1 MNEKLDRLLEQY
13 SAAAGERWLEESL
26 PEDIPEYTFSHK
38 FQRNMNKLLRRQR
51 RSPAV
56 RAALTYAKRAAIFV
70 LAFVALSFSVRMT
83 VDAAFRRQVLQV
95 VVQVFSDFTEFR
107 YTSDV
112 KTDEQP
118 GELEFTYLPE
128 GMIEKEHEEDEFG
141 YYTYWYWE
149 DTDGRF
155 LELERWDITEDV
167 SSTQLLDTENA
178 EITHFQVHGE
188 EAMGI
193 EKGLDHTIHWTEGQ
207 FVYTL
212 SGTVPMEELKLV
224 AEGIRP
230 VSEPKVGEIEFSYL
244 PEGVVERKEYREA
257 DDLHAYFYFEDE
269 NGNMLALEQ
278 VRITTNTEDRYFLDT
293 EDADVFEYTIHGAPA
308 IGVEKG
314 QGKIIHW
321 TEWNF
326 VYTLSGT
333 IPMEEL
339 KLVAEGIR
347 PVSESKVGKIKFGY
361 LPEGMEIAETELG
374 ERDYFVWYKDSDGR
388 FITLDQSLIEG
399 NDELIWMLDTEDA
412 EVTKFKV
419 HNFDAIGIQKG
430 ADCTIH
436 WTEGEIVYVLLGRNL
451 PMEELKLV
459 AEGIK

>member
-13 SAAAGERWLEESL
+13 SAAAGEFWLEESL
-26 PEDIPEYTFSHK
+26 PEDIPEHTFSHK
-38 FQRNMNKLLRRQR
+38 FQRRMDKLLRRQR

-212 SGTVPMEELKLV
+212 SGTISMDKLKLV
-224 AEGIRP
+224 AEGMQI
-230 VSEPKVGEIEFSYL
+230 
-244 PEGVVERKEYREA
+244 
-257 DDLHAYFYFEDE
+257 
-269 NGNMLALEQ
+269 
-278 VRITTNTEDRYFLDT
+278 
-293 EDADVFEYTIHGAPA
+293 
-308 IGVEKG
+308 
-314 QGKIIHW
+314 
-321 TEWNF
+321 
-326 VYTLSGT
+326 SG
-333 IPMEEL
+333 
-339 KLVAEGIR
+339 
-347 PVSESKVGKIKFGY
+347 
-361 LPEGMEIAETELG
+361 
-374 ERDYFVWYKDSDGR
+374 
-388 FITLDQSLIEG
+388 
-399 NDELIWMLDTEDA
+399 
-412 EVTKFKV
+412 
-419 HNFDAIGIQKG
+419 
-430 ADCTIH
+430 
-436 WTEGEIVYVLLGRNL
+436 
-451 PMEELKLV
+451 
-459 AEGIK
+459 

>member
-13 SAAAGERWLEESL
+13 SAAAGESWLEESL

-56 RAALTYAKRAAIFV
+56 RAALTYARRAAIFV

-128 GMIEKEHEEDEFG
+128 GMMETDRELDTLGFYICWKNESGEFV
-141 YYTYWYWE
+141 E
-149 DTDGRF
+149 LDQVLVDDNTDMK
-155 LELERWDITEDV
+155 LY
-167 SSTQLLDTENA
+167 LDTEDA

-212 SGTVPMEELKLV
+212 SGTIPMEELKLV

-244 PEGVVERKEYREA
+244 PEG
-257 DDLHAYFYFEDE
+257 
-269 NGNMLALEQ
+269 
-278 VRITTNTEDRYFLDT
+278 
-293 EDADVFEYTIHGAPA
+293 
-308 IGVEKG
+308 
-314 QGKIIHW
+314 
-321 TEWNF
+321 
-326 VYTLSGT
+326 
-333 IPMEEL
+333 
-339 KLVAEGIR
+339 
-347 PVSESKVGKIKFGY
+347 
-361 LPEGMEIAETELG
+361 MEIAETELD

-436 WTEGEIVYVLLGRNL
+436 WTEGEIVYVLLGRDL

>member
-26 PEDIPEYTFSHK
+26 PEDIPEHTFSHK
-38 FQRNMNKLLRRQR
+38 FQRRMDKLLRRQR

-128 GMIEKEHEEDEFG
+128 GMVETDRELDTLGFYICWKNESGEFV
-141 YYTYWYWE
+141 E
-149 DTDGRF
+149 LDQVLVDDNTDMK
-155 LELERWDITEDV
+155 LY
-167 SSTQLLDTENA
+167 LDTEDA
-178 EITHFQVHGE
+178 EITYFQVHGE

-193 EKGLDHTIHWTEGQ
+193 EKGLDHTVQWTEGQ
-207 FVYTL
+207 
-212 SGTVPMEELKLV
+212 
-224 AEGIRP
+224 
-230 VSEPKVGEIEFSYL
+230 
-244 PEGVVERKEYREA
+244 
-257 DDLHAYFYFEDE
+257 
-269 NGNMLALEQ
+269 
-278 VRITTNTEDRYFLDT
+278 
-293 EDADVFEYTIHGAPA
+293 
-308 IGVEKG
+308 
-314 QGKIIHW
+314 
-321 TEWNF
+321 F

-361 LPEGMEIAETELG
+361 LPEGMEIAETELD
-374 ERDYFVWYKDSDGR
+374 ERDYFVWCKDSDGR

-412 EVTKFKV
+412 EVTKFKL

-436 WTEGEIVYVLLGRNL
+436 WTEGQIVYVLLGRNL

-459 AEGIK
+459 AEGIKW

>member
-13 SAAAGERWLEESL
+13 SAAAGESWLEESL
-26 PEDIPEYTFSHK
+26 PEDIPEHTFSHK
-38 FQRNMNKLLRRQR
+38 FQRRMDKLLRRQR

-128 GMIEKEHEEDEFG
+128 GMVETDRELDTLGFYICWKNESGEFV
-141 YYTYWYWE
+141 E
-149 DTDGRF
+149 LDQVLVDDNTDMK
-155 LELERWDITEDV
+155 LY
-167 SSTQLLDTENA
+167 LDTEDA
-178 EITHFQVHGE
+178 EITYFQVHGE

-193 EKGLDHTIHWTEGQ
+193 EKGLDHTVQWTEGQ
-207 FVYTL
+207 
-212 SGTVPMEELKLV
+212 
-224 AEGIRP
+224 
-230 VSEPKVGEIEFSYL
+230 
-244 PEGVVERKEYREA
+244 
-257 DDLHAYFYFEDE
+257 
-269 NGNMLALEQ
+269 
-278 VRITTNTEDRYFLDT
+278 
-293 EDADVFEYTIHGAPA
+293 
-308 IGVEKG
+308 
-314 QGKIIHW
+314 
-321 TEWNF
+321 F

-361 LPEGMEIAETELG
+361 LPEGMEIAETELD

-436 WTEGEIVYVLLGRNL
+436 WTEGQIVYVLLGRNL

>member
-13 SAAAGERWLEESL
+13 SAAAGESWLEESL
-26 PEDIPEYTFSHK
+26 PEDIPEHTFSHK
-38 FQRNMNKLLRRQR
+38 FQRRMDKLLRRQR

-128 GMIEKEHEEDEFG
+128 GMVETDRELDTLGFYICWKNESGEFV
-141 YYTYWYWE
+141 E
-149 DTDGRF
+149 LDQVLVDDNTDMK
-155 LELERWDITEDV
+155 LY
-167 SSTQLLDTENA
+167 LDTEDA

-193 EKGLDHTIHWTEGQ
+193 EKGLDHTVQWTEGQ
-207 FVYTL
+207 
-212 SGTVPMEELKLV
+212 
-224 AEGIRP
+224 
-230 VSEPKVGEIEFSYL
+230 
-244 PEGVVERKEYREA
+244 
-257 DDLHAYFYFEDE
+257 
-269 NGNMLALEQ
+269 
-278 VRITTNTEDRYFLDT
+278 
-293 EDADVFEYTIHGAPA
+293 
-308 IGVEKG
+308 
-314 QGKIIHW
+314 
-321 TEWNF
+321 F

-361 LPEGMEIAETELG
+361 LPEGMEIAETELD

-412 EVTKFKV
+412 EVTKLKV

-436 WTEGEIVYVLLGRNL
+436 WTEGQIVYVLLGRNL

-459 AEGIK
+459 AEGIKW

>member
-13 SAAAGERWLEESL
+13 SAAAGESWLEESL

-212 SGTVPMEELKLV
+212 SGTISMDKLKLV
-224 AEGIRP
+224 AEGMQI
-230 VSEPKVGEIEFSYL
+230 
-244 PEGVVERKEYREA
+244 
-257 DDLHAYFYFEDE
+257 
-269 NGNMLALEQ
+269 
-278 VRITTNTEDRYFLDT
+278 
-293 EDADVFEYTIHGAPA
+293 
-308 IGVEKG
+308 
-314 QGKIIHW
+314 
-321 TEWNF
+321 
-326 VYTLSGT
+326 SG
-333 IPMEEL
+333 
-339 KLVAEGIR
+339 
-347 PVSESKVGKIKFGY
+347 
-361 LPEGMEIAETELG
+361 
-374 ERDYFVWYKDSDGR
+374 
-388 FITLDQSLIEG
+388 
-399 NDELIWMLDTEDA
+399 
-412 EVTKFKV
+412 
-419 HNFDAIGIQKG
+419 
-430 ADCTIH
+430 
-436 WTEGEIVYVLLGRNL
+436 
-451 PMEELKLV
+451 
-459 AEGIK
+459 

>member
-13 SAAAGERWLEESL
+13 SAAAGEFWLEESL
-26 PEDIPEYTFSHK
+26 PEDIPEHTFSHK
-38 FQRNMNKLLRRQR
+38 FQRRMDKLLRRQR

-118 GELEFTYLPE
+118 GKLEFTYLPE
-128 GMIEKEHEEDEFG
+128 GMVETDRELDTLGFYICWKNESGEFV
-141 YYTYWYWE
+141 E
-149 DTDGRF
+149 LDQVLVDDNTDMK
-155 LELERWDITEDV
+155 LY
-167 SSTQLLDTENA
+167 LDTEDA
-178 EITHFQVHGE
+178 EITYFQVHGE

-193 EKGLDHTIHWTEGQ
+193 EKGLDHTVQWTEGQ

-212 SGTVPMEELKLV
+212 SGTIPMEELKLV

-230 VSEPKVGEIEFSYL
+230 VSELKVGEIEFSYL
-244 PEGVVERKEYREA
+244 PEGMVERKEYREA

-347 PVSESKVGKIKFGY
+347 PISESKVGKIKFGY
-361 LPEGMEIAETELG
+361 LPEGMEIAETELD

-419 HNFDAIGIQKG
+419 HNFDAIGIQKE

>member
-13 SAAAGERWLEESL
+13 SAAAGESWLEESL

-38 FQRNMNKLLRRQR
+38 FQRRMDKLLRRQR

-56 RAALTYAKRAAIFV
+56 RAALTYARRAAIFV

-118 GELEFTYLPE
+118 GKLEFTYLPE
-128 GMIEKEHEEDEFG
+128 GMVETGRELDTLGFYICWKNESGEFV
-141 YYTYWYWE
+141 E
-149 DTDGRF
+149 LDQVLVDDNTDMK
-155 LELERWDITEDV
+155 LY
-167 SSTQLLDTENA
+167 LDTEDA

-212 SGTVPMEELKLV
+212 SGTIPMEELKLV

-244 PEGVVERKEYREA
+244 PEGMEETDREQDAIEFYVHYELPDGVFIELSQMLVEDGTE
-257 DDLHAYFYFEDE
+257 
-269 NGNMLALEQ
+269 MLLG
-278 VRITTNTEDRYFLDT
+278 LDT
-293 EDADVFEYTIHGAPA
+293 ENATVTYFQVHGEEAMG
-308 IGVEKG
+308 IEKG
-314 QGKIIHW
+314 LGHTIHW
-321 TEWNF
+321 TEGQF

-333 IPMEEL
+333 ILMEEL

-361 LPEGMEIAETELG
+361 LPEGMEIAETELD

>member
-13 SAAAGERWLEESL
+13 SAAAGESWLEESL
-26 PEDIPEYTFSHK
+26 PEDIPEHTFSHK
-38 FQRNMNKLLRRQR
+38 FQRRMDKLLRRQR

-128 GMIEKEHEEDEFG
+128 GM
-141 YYTYWYWE
+141 
-149 DTDGRF
+149 
-155 LELERWDITEDV
+155 
-167 SSTQLLDTENA
+167 
-178 EITHFQVHGE
+178 
-188 EAMGI
+188 
-193 EKGLDHTIHWTEGQ
+193 
-207 FVYTL
+207 
-212 SGTVPMEELKLV
+212 
-224 AEGIRP
+224 
-230 VSEPKVGEIEFSYL
+230 
-244 PEGVVERKEYREA
+244 VERKEYREA

-293 EDADVFEYTIHGAPA
+293 EDADIFEYTIHGAPA

-347 PVSESKVGKIKFGY
+347 PVSEPKVGEIEFSYLPEGMEETDREQDAIEFYVHYELPDGVFIELSQMLIEDGTEMLLGLDTENATVTYFQVHGEEAMGIEKGLGHTIHWTEGQFVYTLSGTIPMEELKLVAEGIRPVSESKVGKIKFGY
-361 LPEGMEIAETELG
+361 LPEGMEIAETELD

-412 EVTKFKV
+412 EVTKLKV

-436 WTEGEIVYVLLGRNL
+436 WTEGQIVYVLLGRNL

>member
-1 MNEKLDRLLEQY
+1 MNEKLDRLLVQY
-13 SAAAGERWLEESL
+13 SAAAGEFWLEESL
-26 PEDIPEYTFSHK
+26 PEDIPEHTFSHK
-38 FQRNMNKLLRRQR
+38 FQRRMDKLLRRQR

-70 LAFVALSFSVRMT
+70 LTFVALSFSVRMT
-83 VDAAFRRQVLQV
+83 VDAAFRRQVLQA

-128 GMIEKEHEEDEFG
+128 GM
-141 YYTYWYWE
+141 
-149 DTDGRF
+149 
-155 LELERWDITEDV
+155 
-167 SSTQLLDTENA
+167 
-178 EITHFQVHGE
+178 
-188 EAMGI
+188 
-193 EKGLDHTIHWTEGQ
+193 
-207 FVYTL
+207 
-212 SGTVPMEELKLV
+212 
-224 AEGIRP
+224 
-230 VSEPKVGEIEFSYL
+230 
-244 PEGVVERKEYREA
+244 VERKEYREA
-257 DDLHAYFYFEDE
+257 DELHTYVYFEDE
-269 NGNMLALEQ
+269 NGNMLSLEQ

-314 QGKIIHW
+314 KGKIIHW
-321 TEWNF
+321 TEGNF

-339 KLVAEGIR
+339 KLVAEEIR
-347 PVSESKVGKIKFGY
+347 PVSEPKVGEIEFSY
-361 LPEGMEIAETELG
+361 FPEGMERVETELD
-374 ERDYFVWYKDSDGR
+374 ERDYFVWYEDSDGR
-388 FITLDQSLIEG
+388 FITLDQSLVEG

-430 ADCTIH
+430 ADCTVH
-436 WTEGEIVYVLLGRNL
+436 WTEGQIVYVLLGRNL

>member
-13 SAAAGERWLEESL
+13 SAAAGESWLEESL

-38 FQRNMNKLLRRQR
+38 FQRRMDKLLRRQR

-128 GMIEKEHEEDEFG
+128 GMVETDRELDTLGFYIRWKNESGEFV
-141 YYTYWYWE
+141 E
-149 DTDGRF
+149 LDQVLVDDNTDMK
-155 LELERWDITEDV
+155 LY
-167 SSTQLLDTENA
+167 LDTEDA

-193 EKGLDHTIHWTEGQ
+193 EKGLDHTVQWTEGQ

-212 SGTVPMEELKLV
+212 SGTIPMEELKLV

-230 VSEPKVGEIEFSYL
+230 VSEPKVGEIKFGYL
-244 PEGVVERKEYREA
+244 PEGMVERKEYREA

-293 EDADVFEYTIHGAPA
+293 EDADIFEYTIHGAPA

-339 KLVAEGIR
+339 KLVAEGI
-347 PVSESKVGKIKFGY
+347 K
-361 LPEGMEIAETELG
+361 
-374 ERDYFVWYKDSDGR
+374 
-388 FITLDQSLIEG
+388 
-399 NDELIWMLDTEDA
+399 
-412 EVTKFKV
+412 
-419 HNFDAIGIQKG
+419 
-430 ADCTIH
+430 
-436 WTEGEIVYVLLGRNL
+436 
-451 PMEELKLV
+451 
-459 AEGIK
+459 

>member
-13 SAAAGERWLEESL
+13 SAAAGEFWLEESL
-26 PEDIPEYTFSHK
+26 PEDIPEHTFSHK
-38 FQRNMNKLLRRQR
+38 FQRRMDKLLRRQR

-56 RAALTYAKRAAIFV
+56 RAALTYARRAAIFV

-128 GMIEKEHEEDEFG
+128 GMVETDRELDTLGFYICWKNKSGEFV
-141 YYTYWYWE
+141 E
-149 DTDGRF
+149 LDQVLVDDNTDMK
-155 LELERWDITEDV
+155 LY
-167 SSTQLLDTENA
+167 LDTEDA

-212 SGTVPMEELKLV
+212 SGT
-224 AEGIRP
+224 
-230 VSEPKVGEIEFSYL
+230 
-244 PEGVVERKEYREA
+244 
-257 DDLHAYFYFEDE
+257 
-269 NGNMLALEQ
+269 
-278 VRITTNTEDRYFLDT
+278 
-293 EDADVFEYTIHGAPA
+293 
-308 IGVEKG
+308 
-314 QGKIIHW
+314 
-321 TEWNF
+321 
-326 VYTLSGT
+326 

-347 PVSESKVGKIKFGY
+347 PVSELKVGEIEFSY
-361 LPEGMEIAETELG
+361 LLEGMEKTDREQDAIEFYVHYELPDGVFIELSQILVEDGAEMLLG
-374 ERDYFVWYKDSDGR
+374 
-388 FITLDQSLIEG
+388 
-399 NDELIWMLDTEDA
+399 LDTENA
-412 EVTKFKV
+412 TVTYFQV
-419 HNFDAIGIQKG
+419 HGEKAMGIEKG
-430 ADCTIH
+430 LNHTIH
-436 WTEGEIVYVLLGRNL
+436 WAEGNFVYTLSGTL

>member
-56 RAALTYAKRAAIFV
+56 RAALTYARRAAIFV

-128 GMIEKEHEEDEFG
+128 GMMETDRELDTLGFYICWKNESGEFV
-141 YYTYWYWE
+141 E
-149 DTDGRF
+149 LDQVLVDDNTDMK
-155 LELERWDITEDV
+155 LY
-167 SSTQLLDTENA
+167 LDTEDA

-212 SGTVPMEELKLV
+212 SGTIPMEELKLV

-244 PEGVVERKEYREA
+244 PEG
-257 DDLHAYFYFEDE
+257 
-269 NGNMLALEQ
+269 
-278 VRITTNTEDRYFLDT
+278 
-293 EDADVFEYTIHGAPA
+293 
-308 IGVEKG
+308 
-314 QGKIIHW
+314 
-321 TEWNF
+321 
-326 VYTLSGT
+326 
-333 IPMEEL
+333 
-339 KLVAEGIR
+339 
-347 PVSESKVGKIKFGY
+347 
-361 LPEGMEIAETELG
+361 MEIAETELD

-412 EVTKFKV
+412 EVTKLKV

-436 WTEGEIVYVLLGRNL
+436 WTEGQIVYVLLGRNL

>member
-13 SAAAGERWLEESL
+13 SAAAGEFWLEESL
-26 PEDIPEYTFSHK
+26 PEDIPEHTFSHK
-38 FQRNMNKLLRRQR
+38 FQRRMDKLLRRQR

-128 GMIEKEHEEDEFG
+128 GMVETDRELDTLGFYICWKNESGEFV
-141 YYTYWYWE
+141 E
-149 DTDGRF
+149 LDQVLVDDNTDMK
-155 LELERWDITEDV
+155 LY
-167 SSTQLLDTENA
+167 LDTEDA

-193 EKGLDHTIHWTEGQ
+193 EKGLDHTVQWTEGQ

-212 SGTVPMEELKLV
+212 SGTIPMEELKLV

-244 PEGVVERKEYREA
+244 PEG
-257 DDLHAYFYFEDE
+257 
-269 NGNMLALEQ
+269 
-278 VRITTNTEDRYFLDT
+278 
-293 EDADVFEYTIHGAPA
+293 
-308 IGVEKG
+308 
-314 QGKIIHW
+314 
-321 TEWNF
+321 
-326 VYTLSGT
+326 
-333 IPMEEL
+333 
-339 KLVAEGIR
+339 
-347 PVSESKVGKIKFGY
+347 
-361 LPEGMEIAETELG
+361 MEIAETELD

-412 EVTKFKV
+412 EVTKLKV

-436 WTEGEIVYVLLGRNL
+436 WTEGQIVYVLLGRNL

>member
-13 SAAAGERWLEESL
+13 SAAAGESWLEESL
-26 PEDIPEYTFSHK
+26 PEDMPEYTFSHK

-56 RAALTYAKRAAIFV
+56 RAALTYARRAAIFV

-128 GMIEKEHEEDEFG
+128 GMVETDRELDTLGFYICWKNESGEFV
-141 YYTYWYWE
+141 E
-149 DTDGRF
+149 LDQVLVDDNTDMK
-155 LELERWDITEDV
+155 LY
-167 SSTQLLDTENA
+167 LDTEDA

-244 PEGVVERKEYREA
+244 PEG
-257 DDLHAYFYFEDE
+257 
-269 NGNMLALEQ
+269 
-278 VRITTNTEDRYFLDT
+278 
-293 EDADVFEYTIHGAPA
+293 
-308 IGVEKG
+308 
-314 QGKIIHW
+314 
-321 TEWNF
+321 
-326 VYTLSGT
+326 
-333 IPMEEL
+333 
-339 KLVAEGIR
+339 
-347 PVSESKVGKIKFGY
+347 
-361 LPEGMEIAETELG
+361 MEIAETELD

-412 EVTKFKV
+412 EVTKLKV

-436 WTEGEIVYVLLGRNL
+436 WTEGQIVYVLLGRNL

>member
-13 SAAAGERWLEESL
+13 SAAAGESWLEESL

-83 VDAAFRRQVLQV
+83 VDAAFRRQVLRA

-128 GMIEKEHEEDEFG
+128 GMVETDRELDTLGFYICWKNESGEFV
-141 YYTYWYWE
+141 E
-149 DTDGRF
+149 LDQVLVDDNTDMK
-155 LELERWDITEDV
+155 LY
-167 SSTQLLDTENA
+167 LDTEDA

-212 SGTVPMEELKLV
+212 SGTIPMEELKLV

-244 PEGVVERKEYREA
+244 PEG
-257 DDLHAYFYFEDE
+257 
-269 NGNMLALEQ
+269 
-278 VRITTNTEDRYFLDT
+278 
-293 EDADVFEYTIHGAPA
+293 
-308 IGVEKG
+308 
-314 QGKIIHW
+314 
-321 TEWNF
+321 
-326 VYTLSGT
+326 
-333 IPMEEL
+333 
-339 KLVAEGIR
+339 
-347 PVSESKVGKIKFGY
+347 
-361 LPEGMEIAETELG
+361 MEIAETELD

-412 EVTKFKV
+412 EVTKLKV

-436 WTEGEIVYVLLGRNL
+436 WTEGQIVYVLLGRNL

>member
-1 MNEKLDRLLEQY
+1 MSEKLDRLLEQY
-13 SAAAGERWLEESL
+13 SAAAGEFWLKENL
-26 PEDIPEYTFSHK
+26 PDDIPEHTFSHK
-38 FQRNMNKLLRRQR
+38 FQRRMDKLLRRQR

-56 RAALTYAKRAAIFV
+56 RAALAYARRAAIFV
-70 LAFVALSFSVRMT
+70 LAFMALSFSVRMT

-112 KTDEQP
+112 KADEQP

-128 GMIEKEHEEDEFG
+128 GMVEKQHEEDEFG
-141 YYTYWYWE
+141 YYTCWYWE

-178 EITHFQVHGE
+178 KITHFQVHDE

-212 SGTVPMEELKLV
+212 SGTIPMEELKLV

-230 VSEPKVGEIEFSYL
+230 VSEPKVGEI
-244 PEGVVERKEYREA
+244 
-257 DDLHAYFYFEDE
+257 
-269 NGNMLALEQ
+269 
-278 VRITTNTEDRYFLDT
+278 
-293 EDADVFEYTIHGAPA
+293 
-308 IGVEKG
+308 
-314 QGKIIHW
+314 
-321 TEWNF
+321 
-326 VYTLSGT
+326 
-333 IPMEEL
+333 
-339 KLVAEGIR
+339 
-347 PVSESKVGKIKFGY
+347 KVGY
-361 LPEGMEIAETELG
+361 LPEGMEIAETELD

-412 EVTKFKV
+412 EVTKIKV

-436 WTEGEIVYVLLGRNL
+436 WTEGQIVYVLLGRNL